1 MKLKGKI
8 VLISV
13 LICLI
18 SILSVAII
26 NYVVSTKR
34 LETEINTSAQLETA
48 NMAKDA
54 NTWIALQKDSLEE
67 VLQGLLYNDNY
78 DYDYVHHY
86 FVGKNEINP
95 GNEYYVAFGD
105 KSLIAG
111 SGWIP
116 DSSYDPTSRDW
127 YIGAKET
134 DGSYITE
141 PYLDADLGNMV
152 ITISKYFRTPIGKEG
167 VIASDITIAHLVD
180 IVSSVDLGEGGYA
193 FLLDHNGNIITHINE
208 DFNPTED
215 SLINS
220 EDILD
225 GKLKF
230 LMDSELSIR
239 DRSIRDFDNVS
250 RVFFFADVDEANW
263 KVGIALP
270 SKIMLNTINSV
281 IMYTLTATAIIIV
294 ISILL
299 SNYLAGTIS
308 KPIID
313 SVDVAEEISNLNLSI
328 ALDENS
334 LNRKDEI
341 GQAYKSF
348 QLILDKLK
356 VFVNNMDSAIAINN
370 KTYEETI
377 DKLNNLIFHAEETS
391 STTEELSAGMEET
404 TAVAVSISEST
415 VEIDKAVS
423 DFAEKVENASNT
435 STEISNKADKLREQF
450 ISARNKSMGVYQE
463 TRNEIENAIKSSKEV
478 EKINMLTNAILQ
490 ISEQTSLL
498 SLNATIEA
506 ARAGEAGKG
515 FAVVADEIRKLA
527 ENSNAT
533 VGEIQAITEGI
544 TKAVELLIDRVSL
557 VMEFLEK
564 DILSDYDL
572 MVDAVNNYKED
583 GYYLNSIISDLS
595 ASSEE
600 LSATIN
606 QISNSINEISKTI
619 EESSIATN
627 SIADKNMDIVE
638 IINNINSIMK
648 GNRESSEKLE
658 EIISQVK
665 L

>member
-134 DGSYITE
+134 DGIYITE

>member
-134 DGSYITE
+134 DGIYITE

-220 EDILD
+220 EYILD